1 MGYRTNSFTR
11 KTNTS
16 QSQLRCFM
24 LLGYLNQ
31 CNSLN
36 STSCLPFEQFYE
48 YHVNFLI
55 FAFFLPLLLSYF
67 LYIRFFHSFL
77 FFTLFLLVILLFV
90 YFLILT
96 VNMYFPVHSLIS
108 PNPYTYFLFCIYLF
122 YIQSH
127 VKPKQIM

>member
-36 STSCLPFEQFYE
+36 STSCLPFEQFYG

-55 FAFFLPLLLSYF
+55 FAFFTTF
-67 LYIRFFHSFL
+67 IFL
-77 FFTLFLLVILLFV
+77 FALYSIFSFFSFFYLIYTFILLFV

-122 YIQSH
+122 HIPSH
-127 VKPKQIM
+127 VKQK